1 MHRRLFALVILG
13 MCLAPRGGSAAEAVI
28 PPPEPAGIPYS
39 IMAPIH
45 RDRVKAVVDQPT
57 VTAQGPAEAFL
68 APPEVYRWLL
78 GHPQDAFRI
87 WQSLGAKCSIPDV
100 DDKGRFHYDETGR
113 GTVVWEAV
121 AKGKNAWVWLC
132 EGKGRPAPLLPIIE
146 FDAVVVVH
154 YVPGKDGEGNPA
166 IRHQYRFY
174 LKTDSK
180 AINLAAK
187 ILGASVPKM
196 ADNYVGQLQYF
207 FAALSWW
214 LDQHPEKAQELLKD
228 TDAPVAVLRGK

>member
-1 MHRRLFALVILG
+1 MNRRKAALVILAIG
-13 MCLAPRGGSAAEAVI
+13 LTPLGLFAAEVVKASL
-28 PPPEPAGIPYS
+28 EPAGIPYS

-45 RDRVKAVVDQPT
+45 RDRVRAVVDHPL
-57 VTAQGPAEAFL
+57 VTAHGPAEAFQ

-78 GHPQDAFRI
+78 GHPRDAFRI
-87 WQSLGAKCSIPDV
+87 WQSLGAKCTVPEV
-100 DDKGRFHYDETGR
+100 DEKGRCHYEEQGR
-113 GTVVWEAV
+113 GQVVWEAV

-132 EGKGRPAPLLPIIE
+132 EGKGRPAPFLPVVDFE
-146 FDAVVVVH
+146 AVVLVH
-154 YVPGKDGEGNPA
+154 FVQGKDAEGNPA

-180 AINLAAK
+180 ALQ
-187 ILGASVPKM
+187 LGTKLLGSSAPKL

-214 LDQHPEKAQELLKD
+214 LDQNPEEAQKLLKD
-228 TDAPVAVLRGK
+228 TDAPLAVLRGK